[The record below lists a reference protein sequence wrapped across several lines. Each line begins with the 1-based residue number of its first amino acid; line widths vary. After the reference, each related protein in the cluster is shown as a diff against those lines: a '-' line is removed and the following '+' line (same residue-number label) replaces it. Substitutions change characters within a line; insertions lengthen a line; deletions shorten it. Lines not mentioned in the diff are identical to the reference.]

1 MRIIGVSHA
10 ASNEKA
16 SPYCGYANLITAG
29 IHGLED
35 ENEDFRVSRMA
46 LSVATFALRAGRINN
61 AVTIMAIQW
70 LLLNK
75 V

>member
-1 MRIIGVSHA
+1 MLSHGG
-10 ASNEKA
+10 SNEKTSA
-16 SPYCGYANLITAG
+16 YCGYANLTTAG

-35 ENEDFRVSRMA
+35 ENEDFRISRMA
-46 LSVATFALRAGRINN
+46 LSVATFALHAGRINN